1 MLDQTTQPSNVA
13 AAETDDEF
21 AYLDASDFRQHFADP
36 AHRDRFFFYVENVH
50 CTSCLRRIENLANE
64 LDDVVEIRLDMGRH
78 IAEVLTRP
86 GGSLSAV
93 AQRLKKIGYPP
104 HPVAWSDLHGE
115 SRSTHNK
122 SLLLRIGVA
131 GACAGNIML
140 ITIALY
146 AGADRASV
154 ARAFEWLTFGLFLP
168 VLFYSAAPFY
178 KNTWTALRN
187 RRSSIDVPIA
197 AAVIIGSIIG
207 FYHLVIGAG
216 DIYFDSLAVLVFLLL
231 SSRYLLLRLQS
242 HFLSPSRLRAFYET
256 GKVRVLDEQTGSFE
270 DRYIK
275 NVRRGDVVL
284 VKRGERIPVDG
295 TLLADEAYVN
305 AAVLTGEVQ
314 PQRIL
319 GKQGV
324 FAGTQLTSDEARVRV
339 DQTGPETRIGKLLA
353 ETERG
358 VLSRTPLISL
368 TDRVA
373 QWFSATVLGLGVVF
387 ALVYSFVDI
396 SEAINRA
403 LALVI
408 LACPCALALATPL
421 AQSLALRKAAKRG
434 CLIKKADAF
443 EKLIQVRSV
452 FFDKTGTL
460 TKGELNIKG
469 WWPAQPSGL
478 ERDIIRALETDSQH
492 PVARLLMTNVT
503 AGDPSGPGYADV
515 RLTGQRETPGVGVE
529 GDHNGDRYEL
539 RSVKDESDTA
549 DAPDDFT
556 RGALTTVGLY
566 KNGVFQKAAAFSDTV
581 RDASEEA
588 VARFNAR
595 GLDVYLLTGDAERPA
610 HAVAE
615 HVGVDSENV
624 LAGKSPE
631 EKRTIMGE
639 YPRALMVGDGVN
651 DSVALATAHVSVAVQ
666 GSMEASFKAADI
678 YLTQPGLQPLVDLMD
693 LSDATI
699 SIIKRNLLLS
709 LAYNATFGTLALLGY
724 VNPLL
729 AAVLMP
735 ASSVTVVLSAVIGNG
750 FWRRFGRES
759 VTEWGVRAEPNAG
772 TPVPVTKGGKI

>member
-1 MLDQTTQPSNVA
+1 
-13 AAETDDEF
+13 
-21 AYLDASDFRQHFADP
+21 
-36 AHRDRFFFYVENVH
+36 
-50 CTSCLRRIENLANE
+50 
-64 LDDVVEIRLDMGRH
+64 MGRH

-86 GGSLSAV
+86 GGSLATV
-93 AQRLKKIGYPP
+93 ARQLKKLGYPP

-115 SRSTHNK
+115 SQSKHNK

-140 ITIALY
+140 ITTALY
-146 AGADRASV
+146 AGADRAAV

-168 VLFYSAAPFY
+168 VLLYSAVPFY
-178 KNTWTALRN
+178 KNTWAALRN

-197 AAVIIGSIIG
+197 AAVIIGSVIG
-207 FYHLVIGAG
+207 LYHLVVGVG

-231 SSRYLLLRLQS
+231 SSRYLLSRLQS

-256 GKVRVLDEQTGSFE
+256 GKVRVVNPQTGSFE
-270 DRYIK
+270 NRHIE
-275 NVRRGDVVL
+275 NVQQGELVL

-319 GKQGV
+319 EKQGV
-324 FAGTQLTSDEARVRV
+324 FAGTQLTSDEARIRV
-339 DQTGPETRIGKLLA
+339 DQTGPDTRIGKLLA

-387 ALVYSFVDI
+387 ALAYSFVDVP
-396 SEAINRA
+396 EAINRA

-443 EKLIQVRSV
+443 EKLIKVRSV

-469 WWPAQPSGL
+469 WWPVQPTDIERAVIREL
-478 ERDIIRALETDSQH
+478 ESDSQH
-492 PVARLLMTNVT
+492 PVARLLTAHVT
-503 AGDPSGPGYADV
+503 ADYPSGLSDEDLG
-515 RLTGQRETPGVGVE
+515 LTGKRETTGVGVE
-529 GDHNGDRYEL
+529 GRFNGDRYEL
-539 RSVKDESDTA
+539 RSIKDERDYA
-549 DAPDDFT
+549 GAPEDLT

-566 KNGVFQKAAAFSDTV
+566 KNGEFQKAAAFSDTV
-581 RDASEEA
+581 RDASQEA
-588 VARFNAR
+588 VARFKER
-595 GLDVYLLTGDAERPA
+595 GLDVYLLTGDAGRPA
-610 HAVAE
+610 GTVAE
-615 HVGVDSENV
+615 HVGVDSGNV
-624 LAGKSPE
+624 LAEKSPE
-631 EKRTIMGE
+631 DKRSILGAH
-639 YPRALMVGDGVN
+639 PRPLMVGDGVN

-678 YLTQPGLQPLVDLMD
+678 YLTQPGLRPLVDLMD

-699 SIIKRNLLLS
+699 SIIKRNLLFS
-709 LAYNATFGTLALLGY
+709 LVYNATFGTLALLGY
-724 VNPLL
+724 INPLL

-735 ASSVTVVLSAVIGNG
+735 ASSITVVLSAVIGNG

-759 VTEWGVRAEPNAG
+759 VTEWGLHAEPSA
-772 TPVPVTKGGKI
+772 PVPAAVTKGGEV